1 MPEEE
6 KGKAEEKDEEE
17 PKGSND
23 PKSSSSV
30 EKFEKIL
37 EKRKKMPEELKKEAP
52 APERKPDKPT
62 PAPAAAPTPSASL
75 GVYDPKEVAMSLDNT
90 KKEQARIANILTTL
104 LGDFEEEK
112 KKSAI
117 LDDRLNSLLKKD
129 EKQESL
135 LSAVDNKLSQI
146 LEREKSEQERIERL
160 SQLRR
165 LEEDELSDSLAELSE
180 IYEMTQKKLGV
191 AREDM
196 ALVKEKLKSLLDVQK
211 IDEEKKLIGLTRA
224 HELTQQRLEALD
236 DLTKLKDPSEKEK
249 SLVLMLKKGREEL
262 ERELEGEI
270 AGDPV
275 KLAALLRREKSKGA
289 LPAGASAA
297 KPINCPVCHTK
308 FEVTSNERPLKIQ
321 CPSCGAVGILKK

>member
-1 MPEEE
+1 MP
-6 KGKAEEKDEEE
+6 AEEKEQAEQVQREEV
-17 PKGSND
+17 KGG
-23 PKSSSSV
+23 SSV
-30 EKFEKIL
+30 DKFEKIL
-37 EKRKKMPEELKKEAP
+37 EKRKAKMAAEATAP
-52 APERKPDKPT
+52 ARPAAPVPERKEE
-62 PAPAAAPTPSASL
+62 PAAPLAAVAPS
-75 GVYDPKEVAMSLDNT
+75 GVYDPKEMAKMVDQL
-90 KKEQARIANILTTL
+90 KKEQARLANILTSL
-104 LGDFEEEK
+104 LTDFEEER

-135 LSAVDNKLSQI
+135 LSAVDSKLTQI
-146 LEREKSEQERIERL
+146 LEREKAEQERVERM

-165 LEEDELSDSLAELSE
+165 LEEDELSDSLSELSE

-196 ALVKEKLKSLLDVQK
+196 ALVKEKLKGLLDTQK
-211 IDEEKKLIGLTRA
+211 IDEEKKLVGLTRT

-275 KLAALLRREKSKGA
+275 KLAALLRREKAKGA
-289 LPAGASAA
+289 LPAGAQAA

-308 FEVTSNERPLKIQ
+308 FDVTSTERPLKIQ

>member
-37 EKRKKMPEELKKEAP
+37 EKRKKMPEDLKEAP
-52 APERKPDKPT
+52 APEQKPDK

-75 GVYDPKEVAMSLDNT
+75 GVYDPKEVAISLDNT

-135 LSAVDNKLSQI
+135 LSAVDNKLSQV

-180 IYEMTQKKLGV
+180 IYEMTQKKLAV

>member
-6 KGKAEEKDEEE
+6 KGKAEETEKEE
-17 PKGSND
+17 PRGSGE
-23 PKSSSSV
+23 KSSSSV

-37 EKRKKMPEELKKEAP
+37 EKRKKKPEDLKKEIEEEAP
-52 APERKPDKPT
+52 LAPEKKEEKP
-62 PAPAAAPTPSASL
+62 AAPTPSSTL
-75 GVYDPKEVAMSLDNT
+75 GVYDPKEVAISLDNM

-117 LDDRLNSLLKKD
+117 LDDRLSSLLKKD

-135 LSAVDNKLSQI
+135 LSAVDNKLSQV

-180 IYEMTQKKLGV
+180 IYEMTQKKLAV

>member
-1 MPEEE
+1 MPAVEKEQAEQKEERS
-6 KGKAEEKDEEE
+6 EKDA
-17 PKGSND
+17 KGG
-23 PKSSSSV
+23 SSV
-30 EKFEKIL
+30 DKFEKIL
-37 EKRKKMPEELKKEAP
+37 EKRKAKLAADVQ
-52 APERKPDKPT
+52 APERPT
-62 PAPAAAPTPSASL
+62 VPERREEPVVTASIPTV
-75 GVYDPKEVAMSLDNT
+75 GVYDPKEAAKLMDQL
-90 KKEQARIANILTTL
+90 KKEQARLANILTTL
-104 LGDFEEEK
+104 LSDFEEER

-129 EKQESL
+129 EKQDSL
-135 LSAVDNKLSQI
+135 LSAVDTKLTQI
-146 LEREKSEQERIERL
+146 LERERGEQERVERL

-165 LEEDELSDSLAELSE
+165 LEEDELTDSLSELSE
-180 IYEMTQKKLGV
+180 IYEMTQKKLAV

-196 ALVKEKLKSLLDVQK
+196 ALVKEKLKGLLDAQK
-211 IDEEKKLIGLTRA
+211 VEEEKKLVGLTRT

-275 KLAALLRREKSKGA
+275 KLAALLRREKAKGA
-289 LPAGASAA
+289 LPAGAAAA
-297 KPINCPVCHTK
+297 KPITCPVCHTK
-308 FEVTSNERPLKIQ
+308 FDVTSNERPLKIQ

>member
-1 MPEEE
+1 MPE
-6 KGKAEEKDEEE
+6 GEKDEVDKKQEGA
-17 PKGSND
+17 PKDS
-23 PKSSSSV
+23 KSSSSV

-37 EKRKKMPEELKKEAP
+37 EKRKKQGPEEKRTEP
-52 APERKPDKPT
+52 AVEKPNK
-62 PAPAAAPTPSASL
+62 PAPAAATPSSSL
-75 GVYDPKEVAMSLDNT
+75 GVYDPKEVAISLDGM

-146 LEREKSEQERIERL
+146 LERERAEQERIERL

-165 LEEDELSDSLAELSE
+165 LEEDELSDSLGELSE
-180 IYEMTQKKLGV
+180 IYEMTQKKLAV

-224 HELTQQRLEALD
+224 HELTQQRMEALD

-289 LPAGASAA
+289 LPAGAAGA